1 MAKNTE
7 QEKPDVKPQEALLPI
22 EHLAEIHDVPSW
34 VMVGL
39 QARYGWGAGKEMTEK
54 EFLKAKDNW
63 LTGSINKEV
72 K

>member
-1 MAKNTE
+1 MAKTTE
-7 QEKPDVKPQEALLPI
+7 QENSTVKPQDALLTI
-22 EHLAEIHDVPSW
+22 EHLAENHNVPGW

-63 LTGSINKEV
+63 LTGPINKEV